1 MEDQKTPELEMLSKI
16 HNQLIDIKQILVE
29 IELSK
34 PGTSHTLQTR
44 LQQIVGSDKHVDGEG
59 RAGIPEVRQ
68 QKVIA
73 PTNEGIQAGEAKDAP
88 TGAGQ

>member
-1 MEDQKTPELEMLSKI
+1 MDEQTTPELEMLSKI
-16 HNQLIDIKQILVE
+16 HNQLIDLKRIIVE
-29 IELSK
+29 IELAK

-44 LQQIVGSDKHVDGEG
+44 LQQIVGTDQHVNSEG
-59 RAGIPEVRQ
+59 HPGVTTVRQ

-73 PTNEGIQAGEAKDAP
+73 PTTDNIQAGEAKAPP